1 MSKYS
6 KLGEQIEEI
15 TKKIEEGN
23 RQLREAQKRT
33 AEPPEQLGRLWE
45 EVKSALL
52 TGDEKTIAVAEKALA
67 DAERNRQR
75 DIGLS
80 EALRIKLTVLEEER
94 AKLLEQQAEII
105 AQNGD
110 KWFTKEIEQYEQ
122 AREQLLSIV
131 RRLTAASTLLYSCGE
146 VGRSVSKAHL
156 GESWGYFR
164 NMKIPSVKNFSAAR
178 YVDGRP
184 NPDLVSTKQERE
196 TVKSELTN

>member
-1 MSKYS
+1 KYS